1 MFAVGQRVVLAGSP
15 GTGEVL
21 HVFGEG
27 SIAVGWDGLGMR
39 HHHES
44 QLRDA
49 AEQAREQARA
59 REEARAAAEWE
70 AGPDPYEPGPY
81 TGDDPDWGGFC
92 GDYE

>member
-1 MFAVGQRVVLAGSP
+1 MFTIGQQVMLAGSP
-15 GTGEVL
+15 GVGEVL
-21 HVFGEG
+21 HDYLEG
-27 SIAVGWDGLGMR
+27 SVAVGWDGIGMR
-39 HHHES
+39 VHHVS

-49 AEQAREQARA
+49 AEERARLARE
-59 REEARAAAEWE
+59 REEARAQAEWE